1 MAKRI
6 NRFKLGLFFLIGTA
20 ITLGGLLWAGATH
33 FFQPAKTY
41 VSFFNESVEGLGPGA
56 AVSYLGVKVG
66 RVNSIGIAPDGKLI
80 QAELKISPDFNVES
94 MALEL
99 SLKGIT
105 GQLYLAINK
114 APPDLKAVTP
124 KITFA
129 HKYPLIPSRPGE
141 MTQIKDAL
149 EKVYK
154 KIDSVDFEGLAAAWK
169 KTAQEANVILTDKD
183 IRRTIRNLKE
193 ISADIKNL
201 VSVLGKPGTPQKWR
215 KGFSNLAETAAAVR
229 KSSESLASQL
239 EKLPPGAVGD
249 LARQMDQ
256 TMFQINQF
264 LSNLQ
269 GLVHELREEPGK
281 VLVIPKGKEPFRK

>member
-1 MAKRI
+1 MAKKL
-6 NRFKLGLFFLIGTA
+6 NRFRLGLFFLVGTA

-56 AVSYLGVKVG
+56 PVSYLGVKVG
-66 RVNSIGIAPDGKLI
+66 RVSAIGIAPDGKLI
-80 QAELKISPDFNVES
+80 QVELKLSPDFSVDS
-94 MALEL
+94 MAVEL

-105 GQLYLAINK
+105 GQLFLAIDQ

-124 KITFA
+124 EIPFA

-141 MTQIKDAL
+141 MSQIKDAL

-154 KIDSVDFEGLAAAWK
+154 KIDSMDLEGLTVAWK
-169 KTAQEANVILTDKD
+169 KTAQEASALLTDQD

-193 ISADIKNL
+193 ISADIRNL
-201 VSVLGKPGTPQKWR
+201 VSILGKPGTPQKWR
-215 KGFSNLAETAAAVR
+215 KGFANLAETAAAAR
-229 KSSESLASQL
+229 KSSEALASQL

-249 LARQMDQ
+249 IAGQMEH
-256 TMFQINQF
+256 TISQINQV
-264 LSNLQ
+264 LSSLK
-269 GLVHELREEPGK
+269 GMVHELREEPGK
-281 VLVIPKGKEPFRK
+281 ILVVPKGKEPFRR